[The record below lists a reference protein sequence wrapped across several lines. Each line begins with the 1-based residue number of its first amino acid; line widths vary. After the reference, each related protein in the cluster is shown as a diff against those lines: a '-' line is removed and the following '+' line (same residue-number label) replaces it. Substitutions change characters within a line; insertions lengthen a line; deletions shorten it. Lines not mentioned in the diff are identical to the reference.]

1 MSISDATLRI
11 ADYYKR
17 YGFAATLRR
26 GQIALNRSIFAAR
39 MVVFYCDMD
48 ERSLPKIKVPDSL
61 KIKRLRTLGEVSQN
75 HLQQI
80 TAFWTPKLANQKILE
95 RFNNGATLWL
105 VEFEERL
112 AGYGWTLRGT
122 TIAEYYFPMGP
133 ADVQLFDF
141 YVFPEFRG
149 RALHW
154 FLTGYI
160 LRTLAVEGGARAYA
174 DTHEWNQAQI
184 ASFKMTPFRRLGVVR
199 TYQFFGHHLTRWVA
213 PEQEKKELKS
223 APQEDETLNARRSN
237 A

>member
-1 MSISDATLRI
+1 MSIPNAALRI

-17 YGFAATLRR
+17 NGVTATLRR
-26 GQIALNRSIFAAR
+26 AQVALTRSIFAPR
-39 MVVFYCDMD
+39 MVVLYCDLD
-48 ERSLPKIKVPDSL
+48 ERSLPKVKIPDSL
-61 KIKRLRTLGEVSQN
+61 KIKRLGALREVSQN
-75 HLQQI
+75 QLQQI
-80 TAFWTPKLANQKILE
+80 TAFWAPKLANQKILE
-95 RFNNGATLWL
+95 RFDNGATLWL
-105 VEFEERL
+105 IEFEERL

-141 YVFPEFRG
+141 FVFPEFRG

-160 LRTLAVEGGARAYA
+160 LKTLAVEGGARAYA
-174 DTHEWNQAQI
+174 DTHEWNHAQI

-199 TYQFFGHHLTRWVA
+199 TYQFFGHHLTRWVV
-213 PEQEKKELKS
+213 PKQEQKRLKS
-223 APQEDETLNARRSN
+223 APREDENLNARRSN

>member
-1 MSISDATLRI
+1 MSIPDAALRI

-17 YGFAATLRR
+17 NGFGATLRR
-26 GQIALNRSIFAAR
+26 AQVALTRSIFAAR

-48 ERSLPKIKVPDSL
+48 ERSLPKVKFPDSL
-61 KIKRLRTLGEVSQN
+61 KVRRLTALDELSLGDRQRIMAI
-75 HLQQI
+75 Q
-80 TAFWTPKLANQKILE
+80 APKLANQKIRE
-95 RFNNGATLWL
+95 RFDNGATLWL
-105 VEFEERL
+105 IQLDERL

-141 YVFPEFRG
+141 LVFPEFRG

-160 LRTLAVEGGARAYA
+160 LKTLAAEGGARAYA
-174 DTHEWNQAQI
+174 DTHEWNHAQI

-199 TYQFFGHHLTRWVA
+199 TYQFFGRHLTHWV
-213 PEQEKKELKS
+213 PPKQEQEKLKS
-223 APQEDETLNARRSN
+223 APREDENLNARRSN